1 MRLLRKFSRSAPEAA
16 VAEHS
21 PATETRFVSVART
34 HNGAVRELNEDRFVE
49 LPQAGLWAVADG
61 MGGHQAGD
69 VAAQM
74 AADALVRVAA
84 GNAAPSPGDVIEAV
98 EAVNSALLARGGS
111 ANGGGTSGSTLVSLL
126 IDENGYTCIWVGDS
140 RAYLFR
146 DGRLTRISRDHSLVQ
161 EMVDA
166 GVLTP
171 EQARNHPRGHVITR
185 AIGVADPI
193 RLEAIAG
200 SIEAGDIFL
209 LCSDGLT
216 GTLEDSEIEAF
227 LSGGELIPAADAM
240 LAASLGKHARDNVTL
255 VLVEAVG

>member
-1 MRLLRKFSRSAPEAA
+1 MRLLRKFGRAAPEAA
-16 VAEHS
+16 AAEH
-21 PATETRFVSVART
+21 PPTAEARFASVART
-34 HNGAVRELNEDRFVE
+34 HNGAVRELNEDRFVD
-49 LPQAGLWAVADG
+49 LPQVGLWAVADG

-84 GNAAPSPGDVIEAV
+84 DSAAPSPGDVIEAV
-98 EAVNSALLARGGS
+98 ESVNCALLARGGS

-126 IDENGYTCIWVGDS
+126 IDDSGYTCIWVGDS

-161 EMVDA
+161 EMVEA

-171 EQARNHPRGHVITR
+171 EQARVHPRAHVITR

-216 GTLEDSEIEAF
+216 GTLEDSEIEAL
-227 LSGGELIPAADAM
+227 LSAEELIPAADAM
-240 LAASLGKHARDNVTL
+240 LAASLGKHARDNVTF
-255 VLVEAVG
+255 VLVEAFR

>member
-1 MRLLRKFSRSAPEAA
+1 MRLLRKFSRPSPEAA
-16 VAEHS
+16 VAAHP
-21 PATETRFVSVART
+21 PAAEARFASVART
-34 HNGAVRELNEDRFVE
+34 HNGAVRELNEDRFVD
-49 LPQAGLWAVADG
+49 LPKAGLWAVADG

-74 AADALVRVAA
+74 AADALVRLAA
-84 GNAAPSPGDVIEAV
+84 DSAAPTPGDVIEAV
-98 EAVNSALLARGGS
+98 EGVNSALLERGGA

-126 IDENGYTCIWVGDS
+126 IDESGYTCMWVGDS

-146 DGRLTRISRDHSLVQ
+146 DGQLTRISRDHSLVQ

-166 GVLTP
+166 GVLSS
-171 EQARNHPRGHVITR
+171 EQARVHPRAHVITR

-216 GTLEDSEIEAF
+216 GTLDDGEIETF
-227 LSGGELIPAADAM
+227 LSAGELIPAADAM
-240 LAASLGKHARDNVTL
+240 LAASLEKRASDNVTL
-255 VLVEAVG
+255 VLVEALR

>member
-1 MRLLRKFSRSAPEAA
+1 MRLLRKFGRSAPDAA
-16 VAEHS
+16 VAEHP
-21 PATETRFVSVART
+21 PAAEARFASVART
-34 HNGAVRELNEDRFVE
+34 HNGAVRELNEDRFVN

-61 MGGHQAGD
+61 MGGHRAGD

-74 AADALVRVAA
+74 AADALAGVAA

-111 ANGGGTSGSTLVSLL
+111 ANGGTSGSTLVSLL
-126 IDENGYTCIWVGDS
+126 IGENGYTCIWVGDS

-146 DGRLTRISRDHSLVQ
+146 DGRLSRISRDHSLVQ

-171 EQARNHPRGHVITR
+171 DQARVHPRAHVITR
-185 AIGVADPI
+185 AIGVAGPI

-216 GTLEDSEIEAF
+216 GTLEDGEIEAF
-227 LSGGELIPAADAM
+227 LSAEELIPAADAM
-240 LAASLGKHARDNVTL
+240 LAASLEKHARDNVTL
-255 VLVEAVG
+255 VLVEAVR